1 MNALLEKMKKSST
14 IKRSDILS
22 QSDIPT
28 DKAKEYTQTEVPF
41 MNVALSGEFDGGVRS
56 GLTVL
61 AGPSKHF
68 KTLFALVMASAF
80 QKKYKDGIVLFYDSE
95 FGSPPAYFT
104 SLSLDTSRIFYTP
117 ITDIEELKI
126 DIMNQLKELKKTD
139 KVFIVIDSIGNLA
152 SKKEID
158 DAVDGKTVTD
168 MSRAK
173 AMKSLWRMV
182 TPHLTLKDIPVI
194 AINHTYQTMELY
206 SKPVV
211 SGGCIAAGTLV
222 HSADGL
228 KAIEDFMIGDEV
240 VTLDGLRK
248 VTQVWNPETLDDGEP
263 EAFEVVF
270 DDGYKVICSDEHKFL
285 VDGRWIEAKN
295 LTPNM
300 EVSAV

>member
-1 MNALLEKMKKSST
+1 
-14 IKRSDILS
+14 
-22 QSDIPT
+22 
-28 DKAKEYTQTEVPF
+28 
-41 MNVALSGEFDGGVRS
+41 
-56 GLTVL
+56 
-61 AGPSKHF
+61 
-68 KTLFALVMASAF
+68 
-80 QKKYKDGIVLFYDSE
+80 
-95 FGSPPAYFT
+95 
-104 SLSLDTSRIFYTP
+104 
-117 ITDIEELKI
+117 
-126 DIMNQLKELKKTD
+126 
-139 KVFIVIDSIGNLA
+139 
-152 SKKEID
+152 
-158 DAVDGKTVTD
+158 
-168 MSRAK
+168 
-173 AMKSLWRMV
+173 
-182 TPHLTLKDIPVI
+182 
-194 AINHTYQTMELY
+194 MELY
-206 SKPVV
+206 SKAVV